1 MYGVSFQARTLGIR
15 ARIPDAVGTI
25 ADAVVV
31 RGWPS
36 RRRSEPPSR
45 ISHGGCVACDRSCGL
60 RPCASAPPWS
70 VQQHGRHM
78 MRFQRRECELHSCR
92 APEFHSVPYGD
103 FGAHERAP
111 CEHHFPRA
119 RMFTAGTVLPS
130 WPPTR
135 AALRCMGR
143 GRHAQQARCSEDRL
157 NEPLSPNGQV
167 EVMAGCTWSPGATSR
182 IHSSILVKIA
192 HPVIPGQVRND
203 CAPCEKKGTAR
214 HGKGASNAGRASGW
228 RIAIALH
235 GSAPLHQPLY
245 ILLIAQTLHLS
256 IVICVSMRRFE
267 SCRLHLLSQTWPS
280 GPRRDVQVS
289 FFSRQLFNAPVH
301 S

>member
-1 MYGVSFQARTLGIR
+1 MPSGRSLTPWSCGAGRV
-15 ARIPDAVGTI
+15 
-25 ADAVVV
+25 ADA
-31 RGWPS
+31 PS
-36 RRRSEPPSR
+36 RRLEYRMADASLA
-45 ISHGGCVACDRSCGL
+45 IAAAACVPAHH
-60 RPCASAPPWS
+60 APPWS

-143 GRHAQQARCSEDRL
+143 GRHARQARCSEDRL
-157 NEPLSPNGQV
+157 NEPLSSNGQV

-203 CAPCEKKGTAR
+203 GAPCEKTGTAR
-214 HGKGASNAGRASGW
+214 HGTAKAPATLAAHQAGESPSHCTDR
-228 RIAIALH
+228 
-235 GSAPLHQPLY
+235 
-245 ILLIAQTLHLS
+245 
-256 IVICVSMRRFE
+256 RRFTNHFIYC
-267 SCRLHLLSQTWPS
+267 S
-280 GPRRDVQVS
+280 
-289 FFSRQLFNAPVH
+289 SRKH
-301 S
+301 YI